1 MPFLKPWR
9 AFTPIG
15 TPSTV
20 DVTRGRSLW
29 AQAFPQLGKIWKHT
43 SD

>member
-1 MPFLKPWR
+1 MPFLKPWK

-15 TPSTV
+15 TPPTV

-29 AQAFPQLGKIWKHT
+29 GPVFPQLGKSCENT